1 MTRRLL
7 ALAVLLWALGFAWFA
22 LLLPQP
28 HGDEKTDAIV
38 VLTGSAGRIDRG
50 LALLRRDQAKKL
62 LVSGVDRDVKPKEFA
77 HLYKVPDALMACCV
91 TLGREAI
98 DTRSNAIE
106 TSRWLARNN
115 YRTMRVI
122 TVDWHMR
129 RARYE
134 LSRQLQGPIKIIPDA
149 VRSKPSLTVLL
160 REYHKYLLR
169 RLAGLIGI

>member
-7 ALAVLLWALGFAWFA
+7 ALVALLWALGFAWFA

-28 HGDEKTDAIV
+28 QGDEQTDAIV
-38 VLTGSAGRIDRG
+38 VLTGAAGRIDRG

-77 HLYKVPDALMACCV
+77 HVYKVPAALMACCV

-115 YRTMRVI
+115 YRTVRII
-122 TVDWHMR
+122 TTDWHMR

-134 LSRQLQGPIKIIPDA
+134 LSRQLEGPIKIIPDA
-149 VRSKPSLTVLL
+149 VRSNPSLTVLL

-169 RLAGLIGI
+169 RIAGLIGI

>member
-7 ALAVLLWALGFAWFA
+7 ALLVILWALGFAWFA

-28 HGDEKTDAIV
+28 HGDEQTDAIV

-50 LALLRRDQAKKL
+50 LALLRRKQAQQL
-62 LVSGVDRDVKPKEFA
+62 LVSGVDSDVKPAEFA
-77 HLYKVPDALMACCV
+77 EIYKVPRKLMDCCV

-106 TSRWLARNN
+106 TSRWLAKRD
-115 YRTMRVI
+115 YKSVRII
-122 TVDWHMR
+122 TADWHMR

-134 LSRQLQGPIKIIPDA
+134 LSRQLEGPVTIIVDA
-149 VRSKPSLTVLL
+149 VRSNPSLNVLL

-169 RLAGLIGI
+169 RAAGLTGI

>member
-7 ALAVLLWALGFAWFA
+7 ALILLLWALGFAWFA

-38 VLTGSAGRIDRG
+38 VLTGSAGRIERG
-50 LALLRRDQAKKL
+50 LALLRRGQAKKL
-62 LVSGVDRDVKPKEFA
+62 LVSGVDRDVKPGEFA
-77 HLYKVPDALMACCV
+77 HFYKVPATLMTCCI

-106 TSRWLARNN
+106 TSRWLARND
-115 YRTMRVI
+115 YRTVRII

-134 LSRQLQGPIKIIPDA
+134 LSRQLQGPITILPDA
-149 VRSKPSLTVLL
+149 VRSRPSLTVLL
-160 REYHKYLLR
+160 REYHKYVLR

>member
-1 MTRRLL
+1 MIRRLL
-7 ALAVLLWALGFAWFA
+7 ALILLLWALGFAWFA

-28 HGDEKTDAIV
+28 HGDEQTDAIV

-62 LVSGVDRDVKPKEFA
+62 LVSGVDRDVKPREFA
-77 HLYKVPDALMACCV
+77 HYYKVPAALMDCCV

-106 TSRWLARNN
+106 TSHWLARNT
-115 YRTMRVI
+115 YRSVRFI
-122 TVDWHMR
+122 TADWHMR

-134 LSRQLQGPIKIIPDA
+134 LSRQLEEPITIVPDA
-149 VRSKPSLTVLL
+149 VRSNPSLTVLL

>member
-7 ALAVLLWALGFAWFA
+7 ALALILWALGFAWFA

-28 HGDEKTDAIV
+28 HGDEHTDAIV

-50 LALLRRDQAKKL
+50 LALLRREQSEQM
-62 LVSGVDRDVKPKEFA
+62 LVSGVDQDVRRSEFA
-77 HLYKVPDALMACCV
+77 TAYGVPKRLMDCCV

-98 DTRSNAIE
+98 DTRSNAVE
-106 TSRWLARNN
+106 TSRWLARRN
-115 YRTMRVI
+115 YKSVRII
-122 TVDWHMR
+122 TADWHMR

-134 LSRQLQGPIKIIPDA
+134 LSRQVEEPVRIVPDA
-149 VRSKPSLTVLL
+149 VRSNPSLTVLM

-169 RLAGLIGI
+169 RAAGLIGI